1 MTVNRNSV
9 YCCSA
14 MDLFSLGAGRYTGY
28 TEFLIFLPLLQMN
41 SASVPRIYLEVL
53 IEIFSSYLLSAN
65 QPTLCSWRSS

>member
-1 MTVNRNSV
+1 MTVNLSSV

-28 TEFLIFLPLLQMN
+28 TEFLIFLPLLQIN
-41 SASVPRIYLEVL
+41 SGSEPRINKGGL
-53 IEIFSSYLLSAN
+53 IEIFSSNLLSAN